1 MKDMLHMGI
10 FLFIVAAVAGILLS
24 YTESVTAPLILENRQ
39 KAEELARREVLP
51 SAATFT
57 DTNIEDPSADMPRTF
72 SSGFDTAGKLAG
84 VVVKVAPKG
93 YAGPIEM
100 VLGLDTTGKI
110 TGFKIL
116 SQKETP
122 GLGTKLADPVFVEPF
137 KKLLS
142 EKENPIFLV
151 KKDGGDVDGITA
163 ATISSRAFCAG
174 IREALD
180 IFVKIQPKLSSLT
193 SAKVETA
200 PSLPENT
207 TDSEIPASEATATA
221 TENIAPASEKID
233 EPASDDS
240 VPLTKDEIDSASAS
254 VEVEQ

>member
-10 FLFIVAAVAGILLS
+10 FLFIIAAIAGVLLS

-39 KAEELARREVLP
+39 KIEEQARREVLP
-51 SAATFT
+51 TASSFANAT
-57 DTNIEDPSADMPRTF
+57 IEDSSDGAPLQFT
-72 SSGFDTAGKLAG
+72 SGFASDGKLAG
-84 VVVKVAPKG
+84 VVVKAAPKG

-100 VLGLDTTGKI
+100 VLGLDTAGKI

-137 KKLLS
+137 QKLLS

-163 ATISSRAFCAG
+163 ATISSRAFCSG
-174 IREALD
+174 VREALD
-180 IFVKIQPKLSSLT
+180 IFRKIQPKLGSLT
-193 SAKVETA
+193 SETIEA
-200 PSLPENT
+200 ATSLPENT
-207 TDSEIPASEATATA
+207 TDKEIPANEVTA
-221 TENIAPASEKID
+221 TETETTLSPSESSEESAADLSAPPAID
-233 EPASDDS
+233 ETTS
-240 VPLTKDEIDSASAS
+240 E
-254 VEVEQ
+254 EVEQ